1 MKKKVITLLLV
12 AILSATTLI
21 SCGGNKQNANNT
33 NSTTE
38 QTQVNG
44 EEKEP
49 EPVPEPA
56 TPGDVETPTVEVK
69 KVVSISDLKE
79 KDSKAI
85 SKLLGAP
92 KTTEDNKST
101 YQKDNYTFEITY
113 VDSKSAIIKITP
125 VKTMRYPND
134 GINILNVLGINAD
147 TPDVTAPIG
156 LIWNNKFDT
165 FKITVASDAKVEN
178 KLSYVE
184 IILDEKYAQ

>member
-1 MKKKVITLLLV
+1 MKKKIITLLLV
-12 AILSATTLI
+12 GILSTTTLI
-21 SCGGNKQNANNT
+21 SCGGNKQNDNT

-38 QTQVNG
+38 QTQING

-49 EPVPEPA
+49 EAVPEPA

-69 KVVSISDLKE
+69 KVVTLSDLKE
-79 KDSKAI
+79 KDQKAI
-85 SKLLGAP
+85 NKLLGEP
-92 KTTEDNKST
+92 KNTEDNKST

-125 VKTMRYPND
+125 IKTMRYPND

-156 LIWNNKFDT
+156 LVWNNKFNT
-165 FKITVASDAKVEN
+165 FRITVASDAKVEN